1 MDENAARQVMLVR
14 AIETTDTAHQIL
26 SDDDRTY
33 ASQSAQALAQWDAS
47 SSKSAVTPA
56 LFLHKRAGL
65 ILKRIEERTP
75 SFGTLTARKNWLHRL
90 ANALPVLA
98 LLTGVLAD
106 RISDPHRVDLL
117 SAPLLLIIGWN
128 GVVYALLLF
137 CWLAAAW
144 SSSSSASASR
154 ADPAQRGWIAR
165 LSSIGAGMPAKLPQ
179 PLATAVA
186 AFAVDWLA
194 ASAPLTQ
201 ARIQRA
207 IHFSAAAFALG
218 AVVSLYVRGLLSQY
232 QAGWESTFLDAQ
244 QVHTALSMLFL
255 PAMSVFQLPGFSLAQ
270 VQALELPQSG
280 AAIAGAQWV
289 HLYAATLLLLVIL
302 PRLVLAGAARWK
314 ETKLSTDFPIDLRHP
329 YFRKLTQNIGP
340 ALPAVLRVFPYSFT
354 VDEGRDKGLNTIAKL
369 LLGERASVMLR
380 PSTGYGQ
387 APAGVP
393 GVGTADNPDVGHT
406 VILFNLNATPEQ
418 ENHGAFLDH
427 FVQRGVPG
435 FSVLI
440 DESGYLERMGAQ
452 AAGAARVRERIALWR
467 DFCAQ
472 HKTRATVV
480 NLLHPEARQP
490 ELERDFATSA
500 PAP

>member
-14 AIETTDTAHQIL
+14 AIESTDTARQVL

-56 LFLHKRAGL
+56 LFLQKRAGL

-75 SFGTLTARKNWLHRL
+75 SFGTLTARKNWLHSL

-98 LLTGVLAD
+98 LLSGVLAD

-144 SSSSSASASR
+144 SSSSSASR

-480 NLLHPEARQP
+480 NLLHPEARQD
-490 ELERDFATSA
+490 ELERNLATSA
-500 PAP
+500 LAP

>member
-14 AIETTDTAHQIL
+14 AIESTDTARQIL
-26 SDDDRTY
+26 SEKDRTY
-33 ASQSAQALAQWDAS
+33 ASQSAQSLAEWDAS

-56 LFLHKRAGL
+56 LFLQKRAGL
-65 ILKRIEERTP
+65 ILQRIQERTP
-75 SFGTLTARKNWLHRL
+75 SFGTLTARKNWLHSL
-90 ANALPVLA
+90 ANALPVIA
-98 LLTGVLAD
+98 LLSGVLTD

-117 SAPLLLIIGWN
+117 SAPLLLVIGWN
-128 GVVYALLLF
+128 LAVYALLLF
-137 CWLAAAW
+137 WWLAAAA
-144 SSSSSASASR
+144 SSPASVSTSGAH
-154 ADPAQRGWIAR
+154 PARRGWTAR
-165 LSSIGAGMPAKLPQ
+165 LSSVGSAMPAKLPQ
-179 PLATAVA
+179 PLAAAVS

-218 AVVSLYVRGLLSQY
+218 AVVSLYVRGLMSQY
-232 QAGWESTFLDAQ
+232 QAGWESTFLNAQ
-244 QVHTALSMLFL
+244 QVHAALSMLFL

-280 AAIAGAQWV
+280 AVSAGAQWV
-289 HLYAATLLLLVIL
+289 HLYGATLLLLVIL

-314 ETKLSTDFPIDLRHP
+314 ETKLSTHFPIDLRHL

-340 ALPAVLRVFPYSFT
+340 AGPAVLRVFPYSFT
-354 VDEGRDKGLNTIAKL
+354 LDEDRDKGLNTIARL

-393 GVGTADNPDVGHT
+393 GVSTADNPDVGHT

-427 FVQRGVPG
+427 FVQLGVPS

-452 AAGAARVRERIALWR
+452 AAGAARMQERIALWR
-467 DFCAQ
+467 NFCAR
-472 HKTRATVV
+472 HKAKAIVV
-480 NLLHPEARQP
+480 NLLHPEARQH

-500 PAP
+500 VAP